1 MPDLEPFNNQSA
13 EHLRLVLENSQIGI
27 WELDIDSELA
37 VRNETHDRIFGY
49 DEPLPEWRYDQFL
62 KHIVEDDRARV
73 DELQKIAIEEGREW
87 SFECQIKT
95 KKGHFRWIT
104 AAGRPLKDSEGK
116 TIRLIGHVIDITKSK
131 QSEFRLRII
140 TEELNHRV
148 RNLLAMI
155 KAMVKMTAR
164 GANDIRGFSKALEG
178 RVGALA
184 RAQDLLVG
192 NSSASMLPSLILGA
206 EVAPFEGIENRIT
219 ISVDDEAELS
229 VSASQGLALV
239 FHELITN
246 AVKYGAL
253 STESGKI
260 NVHIDCAKNTVSI
273 VWKEHGGPPLDE
285 VRNSGFG
292 SQLISKALAAEGTTE
307 QLFLPEGLE
316 TRIDIVVS

>member
-1 MPDLEPFNNQSA
+1 MPDLESFNDQSA

-27 WELDIDSELA
+27 WELDIGSELA

-49 DEPLPEWRYDQFL
+49 DEPLPEWRYDRFL
-62 KHIVEDDRARV
+62 NHVVEGDRARV

-95 KKGHFRWIT
+95 KKGHFRWIA
-104 AAGRPLKDSEGK
+104 AAGRPLKDAEGK

-131 QSEFRLRII
+131 QSEARLRLI
-140 TEELNHRV
+140 TDELNHRV

-164 GANDIRGFSKALEG
+164 GAKDIQGFSSTLEG

-192 NSSASMLPSLILGA
+192 NSSASMMPSAILDA
-206 EVAPFEGIENRIT
+206 ELAAFEGVEERMH

-239 FHELITN
+239 FHELLTN

-253 STESGKI
+253 SIESGKI
-260 NVHIDCAKNTVSI
+260 DVHIDCAEDTVSI

-285 VRNSGFG
+285 ERDSGFG

-316 TRIDIVVS
+316 SRINIVVG

>member
-1 MPDLEPFNNQSA
+1 MPDLAPFHAQSA

-27 WELDIDSELA
+27 WELDVDSELA
-37 VRNETHDRIFGY
+37 VRNEAHDRIFGY

-62 KHIVEDDRARV
+62 DHIVEDDRARV

-104 AAGRPLKDSEGK
+104 AAGRPLKDAEGK

-131 QSEFRLRII
+131 QSEFRLRLI
-140 TEELNHRV
+140 TDELNHRV

-155 KAMVKMTAR
+155 KAMIKMTAR
-164 GANDIRGFSKALEG
+164 GVKDIQGFSKALEG

-184 RAQDLLVG
+184 RAQDLLIG
-192 NSSASMLPSLILGA
+192 DSSALMMPSAILDA
-206 EVAPFEGIENRIT
+206 ELAAFEDIKNRIT

-239 FHELITN
+239 FHELLTN

-253 STESGKI
+253 SNESGKI
-260 NVHIDCAKNTVSI
+260 DVHIDCAENTVGI
-273 VWKEHGGPPLDE
+273 VWKEHGGPPFGEARD
-285 VRNSGFG
+285 SGFG
-292 SQLISKALAAEGTTE
+292 SQLIAKALAAEGTTK
-307 QLFLPEGLE
+307 QFFLPEGLE